1 MLDEKSLRIFEE
13 HNLLSLRIRELECDE
28 KSFTFEDDPLDL
40 TIKKMD
46 DGFIEVV
53 NERFKLHGY
62 GLSIEEAWQ
71 DFTELFENAMY
82 MIFDSGKPVSKSCQ
96 GFVDWAKTNVK
107 ERSKHEDSRNQ
118 LSSEDSF
125 KRRNPRQRRCDI
137 RIQQSDKDCQSRIPV
152 HAANVMARDSSRD
165 P

>member
-1 MLDEKSLRIFEE
+1 MLDKKSIRIFEE
-13 HNLLSLRIRELECDE
+13 HNLLSLRIRELECEE

-40 TIKKMD
+40 TIKRMD

-82 MIFDSGKPVSKSCQ
+82 IIFDSGEPVAKCCQ
-96 GFVDWAKTNVK
+96 RFVDWANENVK
-107 ERSKHEDSRNQ
+107 GKERT
-118 LSSEDSF
+118 
-125 KRRNPRQRRCDI
+125 
-137 RIQQSDKDCQSRIPV
+137 
-152 HAANVMARDSSRD
+152 
-165 P
+165 